1 MSNAV
6 KERTTADRDL
16 VPRVKVW
23 LESDGQYAFGLGIC
37 EVLQAVERSG
47 SIKQAA
53 RDVGKSYRH
62 VWDRIKEAEQ
72 AGGSR
77 LVETRVGGTG
87 ARRSCLTEEARVLVA
102 GFLAFRTRMSQL
114 AEREF
119 TRHFPP
125 AKAATEGNRRSHP
138 CRLGHNRDCS

>member
-6 KERTTADRDL
+6 KERTATAYNL
-16 VPRVKVW
+16 FPRVKVW
-23 LESDGQYAFGLGIC
+23 LESDGRYAFGLGIC
-37 EVLQAVERSG
+37 EVLQAVGRSG

-62 VWDRIKEAEQ
+62 VWHRIKEAER
-72 AGGSR
+72 AGGSP

-87 ARRSCLTEEARVLVA
+87 TRRSCLTEEARLLVA
-102 GFLAFRTRMSQL
+102 GFLAFRTRMAQL

-119 TRHFPP
+119 ARHFPRC
-125 AKAATEGNRRSHP
+125 EG
-138 CRLGHNRDCS
+138 RD